1 MTTAPPSVADPFV
14 FDPVRIGP
22 SWQRDE
28 GGRFLLPKLTLGW
41 HVLAWTR
48 LYFQHAVGQPWRY
61 TNEQARLTL
70 WWYAVDEGLEWLF
83 DQGVLQRLK
92 GWGKDPVGATWCG
105 VELVGPCRPS
115 GEFAEP
121 GNELGIPAGQP
132 IGQPNPDAWVQIAA
146 VSQTQTKNTMRLF
159 PRLFNKRAKEEFQLD
174 IGKELVYAHKGAQ
187 LLEAVTSSPATLEGA
202 RATFVLKN
210 EPHHWTS
217 SNAGHDMADVIDRN
231 ATKSSD
237 GAARYLSITNAY
249 EPGEDSVAEREREAF
264 EAIEAGRSLASRI
277 MYDSLEAPPEAP
289 LSAEAAP
296 AVVEAIRGDS
306 TWLDIP
312 RIVRSILDPKNP
324 PSRSR
329 RFWYNQIVAAEDA
342 WLAPYQWDACERP
355 DIEVSEGE
363 EVVAF
368 FDGSKSDDATALVGC
383 RVSDGHLF
391 QVGVWQRP
399 AGLDSRKPWVVPRP
413 AVDAAVD
420 EMFERYKVVAFFAD
434 PGSGNDDEGER
445 YWDRYIDGWAERYGS
460 RLVLKAVRAG
470 TNIHAVM
477 WDMRSPSRQEQF
489 TAACERLH
497 SDVLEKQVTQ
507 DGAKMLRQHV
517 VNARRRTNPW
527 GITIGKEH
535 RESARKIDL
544 AVCAVGARMVR
555 RMLLTSP
562 DWQKKRRR
570 SAGKGRV
577 VVLS

>member
-1 MTTAPPSVADPFV
+1 MTTARPSADRPFQ

-22 SWQRDE
+22 SWQKAND
-28 GGRFLLPKLTLGW
+28 GRWLLPSLTLGW

-48 LYFQHAVGQPWRY
+48 IYLQHGAGLPWRY

-70 WWYAVDEGLEWLF
+70 WWYAVDENGEWLF

-92 GWGKDPVGATWCG
+92 GWGKDPVGATWSA
-105 VELVGPCRPS
+105 VELVGPSRPS
-115 GEFAEP
+115 GELARA

-132 IGQPNPDAWVQIAA
+132 LGMPHPDAWVQIAA

-159 PRLFNKRAKEEFQLD
+159 PGLFTKRAKEEFQLD

-187 LLEAVTSSPATLEGA
+187 MIEAVTSSPATLEGA

-210 EPHHWTS
+210 EPHHWTA

-237 GAARYLSITNAY
+237 GSARYLSITNAY
-249 EPGEDSVAEREREAF
+249 EPGQDSVAEQEREAF
-264 EAIEAGRSLASRI
+264 ELVDAGKSLGSRI

-306 TWLDIP
+306 EWLDTA

-342 WLAPYQWDACERP
+342 WLAPYQWDACKRE
-355 DIEVSEGE
+355 DVEVTDGDEI
-363 EVVAF
+363 VAF
-368 FDGSKSDDATALVGC
+368 FDGSKSDDATGLVAC
-383 RVSDGHLF
+383 RISDGHVF
-391 QVGVWQRP
+391 EVGVWQRP
-399 AGLDSRKPWVVPRP
+399 PGLDTKLPWRVPRDDVDG
-413 AVDAAVD
+413 AVRQ
-420 EMFERYKVVAFFAD
+420 MFARYKVLAFFGD
-434 PGSGNDDEGER
+434 PGSGEDDEGER
-445 YWDRYIDGWAERYGS
+445 YWERYLDDWAEAFGKK
-460 RLVLKAVRAG
+460 LLLHAVKVGARR
-470 TNIHAVM
+470 HAVM
-477 WDMRSPSRQEQF
+477 WDMRSPAHQEMF
-489 TAACERLH
+489 TAACERTNT
-497 SDVLEKQVTQ
+497 DVVERQLTH
-507 DGAKMLRQHV
+507 DGHKILKQHV

-555 RMLLTSP
+555 RLLLNSHE
-562 DWQKKRRR
+562 WQKRRK
-570 SAGKGRV
+570 APGKGRV
-577 VVLS
+577 VVLR

>member
-1 MTTAPPSVADPFV
+1 MVESSFS

-22 SWQRDE
+22 SWQRNE
-28 GGRFLLPKLTLGW
+28 QGGWLLPKLTLGW
-41 HVLAWTR
+41 HALAWTK
-48 LYFQHAVGQPWRY
+48 LYLQHSQDRPWRY
-61 TNEQARLTL
+61 TAEQARLTL
-70 WWYAVDEGLEWLF
+70 WWYAVDENLEWLF

-92 GWGKDPVGATWCG
+92 GWGKDPVGATWSAI
-105 VELVGPCRPS
+105 ELVGPSRPS
-115 GEFAEP
+115 GEFARE
-121 GNELGIPAGQP
+121 GNALGIPAGQP
-132 IGQPNPDAWVQIAA
+132 LGQPHPDAWVQIAA

-159 PRLFNKRAKEEFQLD
+159 PGLFTKRAKEEFQLD
-174 IGKELVYAHKGAQ
+174 IGKELIYAHKGAQ
-187 LLEAVTSSPATLEGA
+187 MIEAVTSSPATLEGA

-249 EPGEDSVAEREREAF
+249 EPGENSVAEQEREAY
-264 EAIEAGRSLASRI
+264 ELMEAGKSSASRI
-277 MYDSLEAPPEAP
+277 MYDSLEAPPDAP
-289 LSAEAAP
+289 LSEEAAP

-306 TWLDIP
+306 TWLDID

-342 WLAPYQWDACERP
+342 WLAPYQWDACKRG
-355 DIEVSEGE
+355 DLQVGEGE
-363 EVVAF
+363 EIVAF
-368 FDGSKSDDATALVGC
+368 FDGSKSDDATGLVGC
-383 RVSDGHLF
+383 RVSDGHVF
-391 QVGVWQRP
+391 QIGVWQRP
-399 AGLDSRKPWVVPRP
+399 PGLDTKAVWNVPRH

-420 EMFERYKVVAFFAD
+420 DMFARYKVLAFFAD

-445 YWDRYIDGWAERYGS
+445 YWDRYIDGWAERYGK
-460 RLVLKAVRAG
+460 RLLLRATKAG
-470 TNIHAVM
+470 TNVHAVM
-477 WDMRSPSRQEQF
+477 WDMRSPSRQELF
-489 TAACERLH
+489 TAACERVH
-497 SDVLEKQVTQ
+497 ADVVERQLTH

-555 RMLLTSP
+555 RMLLNSHE
-562 DWQKKRRR
+562 WQKKRK

-577 VVLS
+577 VVLR